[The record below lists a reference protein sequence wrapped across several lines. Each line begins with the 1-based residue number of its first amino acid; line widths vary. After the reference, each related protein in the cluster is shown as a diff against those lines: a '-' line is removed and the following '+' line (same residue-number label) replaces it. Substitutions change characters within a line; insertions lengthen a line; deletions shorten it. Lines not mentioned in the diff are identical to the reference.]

1 MRLAR
6 KSGELKAKKET
17 ALSFAK
23 MGLSVEQ
30 IAEGLKE
37 NVKVI
42 EEWISEGVTVSQMIW
57 DRFFMITGR
66 KMPIFLNIINFY
78 GGKTDCP
85 IV

>member
-1 MRLAR
+1 MSITIEDIYQEGVEIGE

-42 EEWISEGVTVSQMIW
+42 EEWISEGVTVSQ
-57 DRFFMITGR
+57 
-66 KMPIFLNIINFY
+66 
-78 GGKTDCP
+78 
-85 IV
+85 